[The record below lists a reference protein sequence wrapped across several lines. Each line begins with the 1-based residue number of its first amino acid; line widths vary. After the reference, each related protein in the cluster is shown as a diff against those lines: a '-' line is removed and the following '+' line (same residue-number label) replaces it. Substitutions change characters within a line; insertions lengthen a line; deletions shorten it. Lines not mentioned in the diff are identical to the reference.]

1 MRNSSTTL
9 LRTLPDETATLRR
22 LSKVHYGPLAAAL
35 ILSLIG
41 LMTVASASTVES
53 GSYLP
58 RQILWLLVG
67 LCAVAGVL
75 AFDYHRL
82 VDAAPIFYGA
92 GILTLGLVLLVGHEV
107 KGAKSWLVFGP
118 FSVQPSELVKIATV
132 LVLARYLSSREQP
145 YLSLR
150 EILTAGALVGVPV
163 VLIVLERDMGSAAMY
178 MPLFAGML
186 LVSGIRLRVII
197 AAVLLGALAAAGVWS
212 FAMKPYQ
219 RQRIQSFLSPEA
231 DPLGAGYQVR
241 QSKIAVGSG
250 QWTGRGYG
258 QGTQS
263 QLRFLP
269 ERQTDFVMAVLAE
282 ERGFLGVLAVLVLY
296 GFYVSGAAA
305 IAARSRDRAGI
316 LIVAGLVST
325 TSFHAVYNTGMV
337 VGLLPITGI
346 PLPFLSYG
354 GTFMLLNFLA
364 TGLILN
370 VDFCRF
376 VNR

>member
-1 MRNSSTTL
+1 
-9 LRTLPDETATLRR
+9 
-22 LSKVHYGPLAAAL
+22 
-35 ILSLIG
+35 
-41 LMTVASASTVES
+41 
-53 GSYLP
+53 
-58 RQILWLLVG
+58 
-67 LCAVAGVL
+67 
-75 AFDYHRL
+75 
-82 VDAAPIFYGA
+82 
-92 GILTLGLVLLVGHEV
+92 
-107 KGAKSWLVFGP
+107 
-118 FSVQPSELVKIATV
+118 
-132 LVLARYLSSREQP
+132 
-145 YLSLR
+145 
-150 EILTAGALVGVPV
+150 VGVPV

-186 LVSGIRLRVII
+186 LVSGIRLRVMI
-197 AAVLLGALAAAGVWS
+197 AAVLLGALAAAGVWT

-282 ERGFLGVLAVLVLY
+282 ERGFLGVLAVLGLY
-296 GFYVSGAAA
+296 VFYVSAAAA
-305 IAARSRDRAGI
+305 IAGRSRDRAGI
-316 LIVAGLVST
+316 LIIAGLVSI

-337 VGLLPITGI
+337 VGILPITGI

-370 VDFCRF
+370 VDFRRY